1 MLIHLKNLTKDY
13 LTGKNVITHALRGVE
28 FDIEEGEFVAIMGH
42 SGSGKS
48 TLMHIIGFLDTP
60 TDGIYRF
67 KDISTKEFKENKLA
81 EIRNKEVGFVFQS
94 FNLLART
101 SALDNVKIPMVY
113 AGIKPKEQTNRA
125 KQVLKE
131 VGLEDRMHHMPNEL
145 SGGQQQ
151 KVAIARALVNRPSLI
166 LADEPTGNLDSKSG
180 KQIME
185 ILASLNR
192 KGHTII
198 MVTHEEHIAAYAKR
212 ILEIKDGVIVQDR
225 KRIK

>member
-1 MLIHLKNLTKDY
+1 MLIQLKNLAKDY
-13 LTGKNVITHALRGVE
+13 LTGKNIVTHALRGVD
-28 FDIEEGEFVAIMGH
+28 FNIEAGEFVAIMGH

-67 KDISTKEFKENKLA
+67 KGISTKKFKENKLA
-81 EIRNKEVGFVFQS
+81 EIRNKEIGFVFQT
-94 FNLLART
+94 FNLLPRT

-113 AGIKPKEQTNRA
+113 AGIKAKDQTERA

-151 KVAIARALVNRPSLI
+151 RVAIARALVNSPSLI

-185 ILASLNR
+185 ILAGLNK

-198 MVTHEEHIAAYAKR
+198 MVTHEEDIAAYTKR

-225 KRIK
+225 KLQ